1 MIKKAMDYAKN
12 PVDEKVGISFQAPVS
27 LKKEFERVC
36 KEQNVS
42 MTNLFLGLMK
52 ATIQEYPE
60 YSTFSSGELLD
71 IYFAKKYE
79 YTSSLDLANK
89 LSEYEIALNEAKYNN
104 FFEDIEK
111 LNKELIEIETILDER
126 NVTYSKYDKGEK

>member
-12 PVDEKVGISFQAPVS
+12 PVDEKIGFSFQVPVS

-36 KEQNVS
+36 KEQNVT
-42 MTNLFLGLMK
+42 MTNLLLGLMK
-52 ATIQEYPE
+52 ATVQEYPE
-60 YSTFSSGELLD
+60 YSTFSTGELLD

-89 LSEYEIALNEAKYNN
+89 LSEHEIAPNEAKYNN

-126 NVTYSKYDKGEK
+126 NVTYSKYDRGEK